1 MSDTVTEIAVT
12 ELSEMQ
18 REINRGLMVAFINR
32 ELVDRASLDV
42 RTSIV
47 FYDADK
53 DFAYA
58 TDALPDEET
67 LQRLAQTSKIRFWSR
82 GC

>member
-12 ELSEMQ
+12 ELSELQ
-18 REINRGLMVAFINR
+18 RQVNQDLMVAFINR
-32 ELVDRASLDV
+32 ELVERASLDV
-42 RTSIV
+42 RDSIV

-58 TDALPDEET
+58 AESLPDEET
-67 LQRLAQTSKIRFWSR
+67 LQRLAATTKIRFWSR

>member
-1 MSDTVTEIAVT
+1 MSDTVTEMSA
-12 ELSEMQ
+12 MQ
-18 REINRGLMVAFINR
+18 REVNEGLMVAFINR

-42 RTSIV
+42 RDSIV

-58 TDALPDEET
+58 TESLPDEET
-67 LQRLAQTSKIRFWSR
+67 LQKLAQTTKIRFWSR

>member
-12 ELSEMQ
+12 DLSAMQ
-18 REINRGLMVAFINR
+18 REVNQGLMVAFINR

-42 RTSIV
+42 RDAIV

-53 DFAYA
+53 DFAFA
-58 TDALPDEET
+58 AESLPDEET
-67 LQRLAQTSKIRFWSR
+67 LQRLAETTKIRFWSR